1 MSSIMTK
8 DWVDSEMKKMS
19 MFFTLMVIIINK
31 IFNSIVSSDE
41 LYVLENY
48 IIIKFYIM
56 IIQSINHL

>member
-1 MSSIMTK
+1 MTK

-41 LYVLENY
+41 LYILENY
-48 IIIKFYIM
+48 IIINNKVLYHDH
-56 IIQSINHL
+56 SIN

>member
-1 MSSIMTK
+1 MSGIMTK

-41 LYVLENY
+41 LYILENY
-48 IIIKFYIM
+48 IIINNKVLYHDH
-56 IIQSINHL
+56 SIN